1 MFARISAVILLFFTL
16 TLPLTAQ
23 AESFQS
29 IRIGDA
35 DGFGFTST
43 AVLARPIQG
52 VGPGPADSNGNG
64 VLEPDEF
71 LPDLNRDGGSGMRGK
86 TISTTVLMRNVRA
99 PAIFVRAARRSEVQ
113 TRGRNGPICPSHQPH
128 RRSTGRI

>member
-1 MFARISAVILLFFTL
+1 MIMFARISAVILLFFTL

-29 IRIGDA
+29 IRIGDS

-71 LPDLNRDGGSGMRGK
+71 LPDLNRDGGVWYAGEDNFDNRSDAERAGSGHICQGCK
-86 TISTTVLMRNVRA
+86 AIGSSTQGLKW
-99 PAIFVRAARRSEVQ
+99 SE
-113 TRGRNGPICPSHQPH
+113 
-128 RRSTGRI
+128 